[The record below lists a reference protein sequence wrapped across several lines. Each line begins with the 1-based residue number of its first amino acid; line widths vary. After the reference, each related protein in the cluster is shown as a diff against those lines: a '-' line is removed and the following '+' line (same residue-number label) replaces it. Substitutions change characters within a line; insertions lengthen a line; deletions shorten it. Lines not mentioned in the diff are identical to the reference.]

1 MSHDKPTPILPP
13 GQAEERPLFV
23 IMVIMAFLA
32 ALTLIASLM
41 GMRQSASWQN
51 DLKSTAT
58 LQVIS
63 DTPQNI
69 DAHVN
74 QAVEILRGTS
84 GIKSAQRVSDAD
96 NRKLLNPWIGELGLP
111 DDIILPAL
119 IRLSVDDSKLD
130 VAALTNKLSAKG
142 ISASYDNHSQW
153 SKNLS
158 TTWQRLRL
166 ALMGL
171 LSLMIASTV
180 AISSFATQSVLR
192 ARQNIINVLGQVGAT
207 DKFIARLFVKRFL
220 SLGFKAAI
228 TGTVLAIMF
237 VAVFMVW
244 QNLGT
249 DSSGL
254 KLDVKMSDLLWLILL
269 AVVMGLISALSAG
282 RSTMQTIKGQ
292 RQRA

>member
-1 MSHDKPTPILPP
+1 MSQNKPTPILPP

-23 IMVIMAFLA
+23 IMVIMSFLA

-69 DAHVN
+69 EAHVN
-74 QAVEILRGTS
+74 RAVEILQATS

-111 DDIILPAL
+111 EDIILPAL
-119 IRLSVDDSKLD
+119 IRLSVDDTKLD
-130 VAALTNKLSAKG
+130 IAALTSKLTADG

-166 ALMGL
+166 ALMGIL
-171 LSLMIASTV
+171 ILMIASTV

-207 DKFIARLFVKRFL
+207 DEFIAQLFVKRFL

-228 TGTVLAIMF
+228 TGTVLAVMF
-237 VAVFMVW
+237 VALFMVW

-254 KLDVKMSDLLWLILL
+254 KLDVQLTDLFWLILL
-269 AVVMGLISALSAG
+269 AIVMGLISALSAG
-282 RSTMQTIKGQ
+282 RSTMQTIQSQ
-292 RQRA
+292 RQYA

>member
-1 MSHDKPTPILPP
+1 MSQNKPTPILPP

-23 IMVIMAFLA
+23 IMVIMSFLA

-69 DAHVN
+69 EAHVN
-74 QAVEILRGTS
+74 RAVEILKATP

-111 DDIILPAL
+111 EDIILPAL
-119 IRLSVDDSKLD
+119 IRLSVDDTKLD
-130 VAALTNKLSAKG
+130 IAALTSKLTADG

-166 ALMGL
+166 ALMGIL
-171 LSLMIASTV
+171 ILMIASTV

-207 DKFIARLFVKRFL
+207 DEFIAQLFVKRFL

-228 TGTVLAIMF
+228 TGTVLAVMF
-237 VAVFMVW
+237 VALFMVW

-254 KLDVKMSDLLWLILL
+254 KLDVQLTDLFWLILL
-269 AVVMGLISALSAG
+269 AIVMGLISALSAG
-282 RSTMQTIKGQ
+282 RSTMQTIQSQ
-292 RQRA
+292 RQYA

>member
-1 MSHDKPTPILPP
+1 MSASKPTPILPP

-41 GMRQSASWQN
+41 GMRQSQSWQN
-51 DLKSTAT
+51 DLKSSAT
-58 LQVIS
+58 IQIIA
-63 DTPQNI
+63 DTPQNLETQI
-69 DAHVN
+69 SDAMN
-74 QAVEILRGTS
+74 IIESTP
-84 GIKSAQRVSDAD
+84 GINSARRVSDTE
-96 NRKLLNPWIGELGLP
+96 NRSLLNPWIGELGLP
-111 DDIILPAL
+111 EDIILPAL
-119 IRLSVDDSKLD
+119 IRLNIDDDKID
-130 VAALTNKLSAKG
+130 PDALTQALTSSG

-158 TTWQRLRL
+158 PTWQRLRL

-171 LSLMIASTV
+171 LALMIASTI

-207 DKFIARLFVKRFL
+207 DKFISRLFVRRFL

-228 TGTVLAIMF
+228 TGTVLAGVF
-237 VAVFMVW
+237 VAIFMLW

-254 KLDVKMSDLLWLILL
+254 KLDVKFSDMVWLILL
-269 AVVMGLISALSAG
+269 AIVMGLISAFSAG
-282 RSTMQTIKGQ
+282 RSTMQTIRSQ
-292 RQRA
+292 RQKL